1 MVILLAMEEE
11 LVNVE
16 PVNETTLIVTMNR
29 PDKRNALS
37 IALIESLHAALLRE
51 EKDLKR
57 RVVILRGEGPSFC
70 AGLDLK
76 EVADPALAHRSA
88 GALAA
93 LYEAIC
99 VSPLVVIAAAH
110 GAAMGGGAGFVA
122 AADLVVGADDLQV
135 GFPEVRRGLVAAL
148 VLALLRRQLGD
159 RTAREMILLAQT
171 LDAPLCLS
179 LGLVNQVVRAGELHE
194 ASLKLAEQVV
204 MGAPDAIVLTKRLLN
219 ELAPRPI
226 RDDLRIAL
234 RQHLASRTSPE
245 TAEGVAAFREKRPP
259 VWGPR
264 SQ

>member
-1 MVILLAMEEE
+1 MNEQLLNIES
-11 LVNVE
+11 
-16 PVNETTLIVTMNR
+16 VNETTLFLSMNR

-37 IALIESLHAALLRE
+37 IALIQALTDALRDA
-51 EKDLKR
+51 EKDLAR
-57 RVVILRGEGPSFC
+57 RVVILRGEGPGFC

-88 GALAA
+88 GALAT
-93 LYEAIC
+93 LYETIC
-99 VSPLVVIAAAH
+99 TSPLVVIAAAH

-122 AADLVVGADDLQV
+122 AADLVVAADDLQV

-179 LGLVNQVVRAGELHE
+179 LGLVNQVVRAGELRE
-194 ASLKLAEQVV
+194 ASLKLAEEVV
-204 MGAPDAIVLTKRLLN
+204 LGAPDAIVLTKRLLN
-219 ELAPRPI
+219 ELSPRPI
-226 RDDLRIAL
+226 RDDLQIAL
-234 RQHLASRTSPE
+234 RQHLASRTSRE

-259 VWGPR
+259 RWGSR
-264 SQ
+264 SGKPE